1 VYNLEYYWGESIIMT
16 IGDLVIPIVGIF
28 IIGVI
33 ALAIYFIPTF
43 IAFVRHKKQIVA
55 ILLINIF
62 LGFTI
67 VGWVGALVW
76 AVIREES
83 DGK

>member
-1 VYNLEYYWGESIIMT
+1 MT
-16 IGDLVIPIVGIF
+16 IGDLAIPIVGIF

-43 IAFVRHKKQIVA
+43 IAFVRRKKQIVA
-55 ILLINIF
+55 ILLINLF

-67 VGWVGALVW
+67 FGWIGALIW

>member
-1 VYNLEYYWGESIIMT
+1 MT
-16 IGDLVIPIVGIF
+16 IGDLAIPIVGIF

-33 ALAIYFIPTF
+33 ALAIYFIQTF
-43 IAFVRHKKQIVA
+43 IAFVRRKKQIVA
-55 ILLINIF
+55 ILLINLF

-67 VGWVGALVW
+67 FGWIGALIW